1 MAEKEAS
8 ARDLERKV
16 KEKEDQLLDTEKKR
30 VRFERESLTKGEVGQ
45 AQMTSLRRD
54 IEAELESRMLQQVT
68 T

>member
-8 ARDLERKV
+8 ARDLERMV

>member
-8 ARDLERKV
+8 ARELERKV